1 MASNFPKLPG
11 YVVTHDPTIVSH
23 KKVSHVKLNQIRNG
37 QNVEVPLYALPRPLA
52 TNFRPEKTDASKSLS
67 QNHYPNHLGSDINEQ
82 FEPTF
87 VKLDKQVRRWRRLN
101 IFDSNYNIGPP
112 LLRLLQRKRRRKPS
126 RKLQNSSFEHLLLP
140 WGQINHDH
148 RAQISKFWCS
158 TRCLPQTPDGPQSRR
173 NESIHATRLCCR
185 TWHRNF
191 RKTDSNFRLRSVH

>member
-87 VKLDKQVRRWRRLN
+87 VKLDKQVLRFYGYFKESVVESRLENFRIHLLN
-101 IFDSNYNIGPP
+101 IYYFLED
-112 LLRLLQRKRRRKPS
+112 K
-126 RKLQNSSFEHLLLP
+126 
-140 WGQINHDH
+140 
-148 RAQISKFWCS
+148 
-158 TRCLPQTPDGPQSRR
+158 
-173 NESIHATRLCCR
+173 SIMIIEP
-185 TWHRNF
+185 
-191 RKTDSNFRLRSVH
+191 K